1 MYDYIKGTLEEST
14 PTEAVIE
21 NNGIGYSLQI
31 SLQTYTAIQGC
42 KDVRLYIYHHLRE
55 DTELFFGF
63 YSKEERSLF
72 LLLIGVNGIGPNTA
86 RMMLSSLSCQELT
99 NAILTGDVNKIKGV
113 KGIGLKT
120 AQRVIIDLKERVGK
134 GDSKSALSLAE
145 FGAASQ
151 IKEEALAAL
160 VMLGFSKA
168 ASEKAI
174 DSILKEKPGRT
185 IEELIKHSLKRLCE
199 YEIMV
204 YICHSI

>member
-134 GDSKSALSLAE
+134 GDAKSALSLAE

-174 DSILKEKPGRT
+174 DSILKEKPGGT
-185 IEELIKHSLKRLCE
+185 IEELIKHSLKRL
-199 YEIMV
+199 
-204 YICHSI
+204 

>member
-42 KDVRLYIYHHLRE
+42 KDVRLYRYHHLRE

-134 GDSKSALSLAE
+134 GDAKSALSLAE

-174 DSILKEKPGRT
+174 DSILKEKPGST
-185 IEELIKHSLKRLCE
+185 IEELIKHSLKRL
-199 YEIMV
+199 
-204 YICHSI
+204 

>member
-42 KDVRLYIYHHLRE
+42 KDIRLYIYHHLRE

-134 GDSKSALSLAE
+134 GDAKSALSLAE

-174 DSILKEKPGRT
+174 DSILKEKPGST
-185 IEELIKHSLKRLCE
+185 IEELIKHSLKRL
-199 YEIMV
+199 
-204 YICHSI
+204 

>member
-113 KGIGLKT
+113 KGIGLNT

-134 GDSKSALSLAE
+134 GDAKSALSLAE

-174 DSILKEKPGRT
+174 DSILKEKPGST
-185 IEELIKHSLKRLCE
+185 IEELIKHSLKRL
-199 YEIMV
+199 
-204 YICHSI
+204 

>member
-99 NAILTGDVNKIKGV
+99 NAILTVDVNKIKGV

-134 GDSKSALSLAE
+134 GDAKSALSLAE

-174 DSILKEKPGRT
+174 DSILKEKPGST
-185 IEELIKHSLKRLCE
+185 IEELIKHSLKRL
-199 YEIMV
+199 
-204 YICHSI
+204 

>member
-134 GDSKSALSLAE
+134 GDAKSALSLAE

-174 DSILKEKPGRT
+174 DSILKEKPGST
-185 IEELIKHSLKRLCE
+185 IEELIKHSLKRL
-199 YEIMV
+199 
-204 YICHSI
+204 

>member
-31 SLQTYTAIQGC
+31 SLQTYAAIQGC

-63 YSKEERSLF
+63 YSKEERALF

-134 GDSKSALSLAE
+134 GDAKSALSLAE

-174 DSILKEKPGRT
+174 DSILKEKPGST
-185 IEELIKHSLKRLCE
+185 IEELIKHSLKRL
-199 YEIMV
+199 
-204 YICHSI
+204 

>member
-1 MYDYIKGTLEEST
+1 MYDYIKGILEEST

-31 SLQTYTAIQGC
+31 SLQTYTAIHGC

-134 GDSKSALSLAE
+134 GDAKSALSLAE

-174 DSILKEKPGRT
+174 DSILKEKPGST
-185 IEELIKHSLKRLCE
+185 IEELIKHSLKRL
-199 YEIMV
+199 
-204 YICHSI
+204 